1 MSFDA
6 RSRERLQALG
16 RNLPQKLP
24 PPAPRP
30 ASAAAAETPAEARP
44 RHRVES
50 EQDPVA
56 LFHAL
61 MEASPDGSVPPHLL
75 ERLRNLEQ
83 PGSQAAAGPGGGG
96 SPAPGPGGF
105 IGDPRAAAPGSG
117 PATAAPGRRRRS
129 GGAVD
134 PVRRGSSSDR
144 DLYDAF
150 DDLLRSAADDLPD
163 PAPTNRRAPDPRLQ
177 PRPTLRSPRSL

>member
-16 RNLPQKLP
+16 RSLPQKLP
-24 PPAPRP
+24 APALRP
-30 ASAAAAETPAEARP
+30 TAAAEMAPEARP

-75 ERLRNLEQ
+75 DRLRSLEQ
-83 PGSQAAAGPGGGG
+83 PGTQSAAAAAGGGRPGGGALDA
-96 SPAPGPGGF
+96 PRPEPPGPT
-105 IGDPRAAAPGSG
+105 PTPASPGQ
-117 PATAAPGRRRRS
+117 RRRR
-129 GGAVD
+129 GGGSVG
-134 PVRRGSSSDR
+134 PVRRGGSSDR

-150 DDLLRSAADDLPD
+150 DDLLRGAADDNPD
-163 PAPTNRRAPDPRLQ
+163 PPPTARLAPDPRLQ

>member
-16 RNLPQKLP
+16 RSLPQKLP

-30 ASAAAAETPAEARP
+30 SAAAEPSPEARP

-75 ERLRNLEQ
+75 ERLRSLEH
-83 PGSQAAAGPGGGG
+83 PGSQPAGVAAERDSPSPGVRAAKAPGVSAAA
-96 SPAPGPGGF
+96 PAPGPG
-105 IGDPRAAAPGSG
+105 S
-117 PATAAPGRRRRS
+117 RRRRA
-129 GGAVD
+129 GPIG
-134 PVRRGSSSDR
+134 PVRRDGGSDL
-144 DLYDAF
+144 DLYEAF
-150 DDLLRSAADDLPD
+150 DDLLRGEADDEPD
-163 PAPTNRRAPDPRLQ
+163 PPAARRAPDPRLQ
-177 PRPTLRSPRSL
+177 PRPTLRNPRSP

>member
-16 RNLPQKLP
+16 RSLPQKLP

-30 ASAAAAETPAEARP
+30 AAGVETTPEPRQ

-61 MEASPDGSVPPHLL
+61 IEASPDGSVPPHLL
-75 ERLRNLEQ
+75 ERLRSLEQ
-83 PGSQAAAGPGGGG
+83 PASQPAGWAAEPDSPSPGAGAAKAAGVSTT
-96 SPAPGPGGF
+96 SPAPSPGP
-105 IGDPRAAAPGSG
+105 
-117 PATAAPGRRRRS
+117 RRRR
-129 GGAVD
+129 GGPLG
-134 PVRRGSSSDR
+134 PVRRGGGSDR

-150 DDLLRSAADDLPD
+150 DDLLRGEADDQPD
-163 PAPTNRRAPDPRLQ
+163 PPPTARRAPDPRLQ
-177 PRPTLRSPRSL
+177 PRPTLRNPRFP

>member
-16 RNLPQKLP
+16 RSLPQKLP
-24 PPAPRP
+24 SPAPRP
-30 ASAAAAETPAEARP
+30 SAAVDPTPEARP

-75 ERLRNLEQ
+75 ERLRSLEH
-83 PGSQAAAGPGGGG
+83 PV
-96 SPAPGPGGF
+96 SP
-105 IGDPRAAAPGSG
+105 
-117 PATAAPGRRRRS
+117 PA
-129 GGAVD
+129 GGA
-134 PVRRGSSSDR
+134 GGNAER
-144 DLYDAF
+144 DKIG
-150 DDLLRSAADDLPD
+150 
-163 PAPTNRRAPDPRLQ
+163 RAHV
-177 PRPTLRSPRSL
+177 